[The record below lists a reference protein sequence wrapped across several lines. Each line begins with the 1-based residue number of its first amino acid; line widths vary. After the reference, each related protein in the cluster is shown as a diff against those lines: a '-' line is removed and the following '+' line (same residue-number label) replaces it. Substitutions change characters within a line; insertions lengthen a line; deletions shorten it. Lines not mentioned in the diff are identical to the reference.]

1 MDKIVKP
8 DRGRVYQ
15 CTICDFLG
23 ERKTALKHFRTKHV
37 TAHEEQYHCNI
48 CSFHSHDF
56 QLIKRHGSFY
66 KPHNALKEEFM
77 KDGNYLGSDDQ
88 HIIENE
94 NFRKVDPERDLKRWE
109 AAESNA
115 HWFSKCKKSTAVVA
129 SSTLKLIQPVVS
141 VVNIYTTPVST
152 TCTISDV
159 PPTVSYS
166 PPRIVLDNIAD
177 QLIALSEDVTPSLPE
192 PLRSPPYITPRP
204 VLPDIPIPP
213 PDNDIELDL
222 RHQLLE
228 TSENFDLPQTSSD
241 YPTSVLEVLIKVG
254 QKTNNYLKE
263 ISNQLKRNHDQMEKI
278 EIAVRRSY
286 SHQNVRPVYNHNR
299 YIPPRSPIRNRPP
312 FNPVNRPLKRKFIQ
326 EKSVSPVKKVKSNIT
341 KKSRK

>member
-129 SSTLKLIQPVVS
+129 SSTLKLIQPVVPVENIS
-141 VVNIYTTPVST
+141 IYTSVHYMYHFRCS
-152 TCTISDV
+152 
-159 PPTVSYS
+159 SYCF
-166 PPRIVLDNIAD
+166 L
-177 QLIALSEDVTPSLPE
+177 LS
-192 PLRSPPYITPRP
+192 
-204 VLPDIPIPP
+204 
-213 PDNDIELDL
+213 
-222 RHQLLE
+222 
-228 TSENFDLPQTSSD
+228 
-241 YPTSVLEVLIKVG
+241 
-254 QKTNNYLKE
+254 
-263 ISNQLKRNHDQMEKI
+263 
-278 EIAVRRSY
+278 A
-286 SHQNVRPVYNHNR
+286 
-299 YIPPRSPIRNRPP
+299 
-312 FNPVNRPLKRKFIQ
+312 
-326 EKSVSPVKKVKSNIT
+326 
-341 KKSRK
+341 

>member
-23 ERKTALKHFRTKHV
+23 ERKTALKHFKTKHV

-77 KDGNYLGSDDQ
+77 KDGNY
-88 HIIENE
+88 
-94 NFRKVDPERDLKRWE
+94 
-109 AAESNA
+109 
-115 HWFSKCKKSTAVVA
+115 
-129 SSTLKLIQPVVS
+129 
-141 VVNIYTTPVST
+141 
-152 TCTISDV
+152 
-159 PPTVSYS
+159 
-166 PPRIVLDNIAD
+166 
-177 QLIALSEDVTPSLPE
+177 
-192 PLRSPPYITPRP
+192 
-204 VLPDIPIPP
+204 
-213 PDNDIELDL
+213 
-222 RHQLLE
+222 
-228 TSENFDLPQTSSD
+228 
-241 YPTSVLEVLIKVG
+241 
-254 QKTNNYLKE
+254 YLKE
-263 ISNQLKRNHDQMEKI
+263 ISNQLKRNHDEMEKI

-326 EKSVSPVKKVKSNIT
+326 EKSVSL
-341 KKSRK
+341 

>member
-1 MDKIVKP
+1 
-8 DRGRVYQ
+8 
-15 CTICDFLG
+15 
-23 ERKTALKHFRTKHV
+23 
-37 TAHEEQYHCNI
+37 
-48 CSFHSHDF
+48 
-56 QLIKRHGSFY
+56 
-66 KPHNALKEEFM
+66 M

-88 HIIENE
+88 HLIENE

-109 AAESNA
+109 AAA

-129 SSTLKLIQPVVS
+129 SSTLKLIQPVV
-141 VVNIYTTPVST
+141 
-152 TCTISDV
+152 

-166 PPRIVLDNIAD
+166 PPRIALDNIAD
-177 QLIALSEDVTPSLPE
+177 QLIALSEDVMPSLPE

-228 TSENFDLPQTSSD
+228 TSENFDLQQTSSD

-312 FNPVNRPLKRKFIQ
+312 FNRPPFNPVNRPLKRKFIQ
-326 EKSVSPVKKVKSNIT
+326 EKSVSPVKKIKSNIT